1 MEVVG
6 ADHRD
11 LGIILP
17 GRAESDRKAGL
28 QGDTDQLG
36 GAGLAPQVV
45 KTGLA
50 EEEDSAQKSP
60 GGAAAGL
67 ADPFRGATA
76 GPQKSASYHYQ
87 KSSLSAHEQSPRGD
101 CMIVERCSLGKRGN
115 ERLSGTAEGS
125 RRALNAFLSRLR
137 SWVLKGV

>member
-28 QGDTDQLG
+28 QGDTDLDEHNESVQTIEGRVWLFLSWHRPGATRISHQLG

-50 EEEDSAQKSP
+50 EEEDSA
-60 GGAAAGL
+60 
-67 ADPFRGATA
+67 
-76 GPQKSASYHYQ
+76 Y
-87 KSSLSAHEQSPRGD
+87 
-101 CMIVERCSLGKRGN
+101 
-115 ERLSGTAEGS
+115 
-125 RRALNAFLSRLR
+125 
-137 SWVLKGV
+137 